1 MVVRGLV
8 TVTSVIRRTGL
19 LMTAVASVAALTACG
34 TGSSQPNAAVI
45 IDDRTISVDDV
56 QSMLDR
62 IVKEQPAAQT
72 LAQQHKLDL
81 VAREIVTQLVTH
93 ELLTAVAEADD
104 LTPDPDQVQEFKEQ
118 NPFAEELPTDGSVPP
133 EQLVSQLVY
142 RARGA
147 DAYVNDQL
155 LLAELASTY
164 LGRAQATY
172 NILAVSDGGE
182 ARKLAE
188 EIAADPDR
196 SGDLMDA
203 AQGEL
208 GAPALEQPTGGSPNG
223 VLLAGVD
230 NAVYIFP
237 PAEGSGEAYNVVH
250 VLSTDVSSTPAD
262 DFDPTQI
269 EATQLPSLGRY
280 LLRAQ
285 AVEDHIEIS
294 PRFGVW
300 NYATQTVVP
309 TTEAEVG
316 EQVVLPA
323 ADNR

>member
-1 MVVRGLV
+1 M
-8 TVTSVIRRTGL
+8 TSVIRRTGL

-34 TGSSQPNAAVI
+34 TGSRQPNAAVI

-56 QSMLDR
+56 QSLLDR
-62 IVKEQPAAQT
+62 IVKEQPAAQS

-81 VAREIVTQLVTH
+81 VSREIVTQLVTH
-93 ELLTAVAEADD
+93 ELLTEVAEADGIS
-104 LTPDPDQVQEFKEQ
+104 PDPDQVQEFMDQ

-142 RARGA
+142 RVRGA

-155 LLAELASTY
+155 LLAELATTY
-164 LGRAQATY
+164 LGRAQANY
-172 NILAVSDGGE
+172 NILAVSNADE
-182 ARKLAE
+182 ARTLAE
-188 EIAADPDR
+188 EIAAQPSR
-196 SGDLMDA
+196 SADIMDA

-208 GAPALEQPTGGSPNG
+208 GAPALDQPTGGSPNG

-250 VLSTDVSSTPAD
+250 VLSTGVSSTPAED
-262 DFDPTQI
+262 YDPTQI
-269 EATQLPSLGRY
+269 EPSQLPSLGRY

-285 AVEDHIEIS
+285 AVEEGIEIS

-300 NYATQTVVP
+300 NYASQTVVP
-309 TTEAEVG
+309 ASEAEVG

-323 ADNR
+323 DSR